1 MMVREGIYGSIR
13 FLYKCIIP
21 TQKNLGVMKMP
32 RRTPEHFAQVARQT
46 RENSDMRI
54 RYREY
59 LERHGYEH
67 SEQNANFFAL
77 TLGLSADA
85 RVNLVHQL
93 MSGI

>member
-1 MMVREGIYGSIR
+1 
-13 FLYKCIIP
+13 
-21 TQKNLGVMKMP
+21 MP
-32 RRTPEHFAQVARQT
+32 RKIPEQFAQVARQT

-67 SEQNANFFAL
+67 TEQNAHYFAL
-77 TLGLSADA
+77 TLRLSADA